1 MKSNDATRASTEA
14 MPEVNRRRFLT
25 GAAGAAT
32 AAAVAIPAAAT
43 ELGMT
48 PVEKL
53 RWHVLEL
60 AKLLRDD
67 GAGTPLVIL
76 SGSPREGGYL
86 RHKSIAFMVD
96 EGDVRN
102 YAGMFGG
109 KAVL

>member
-14 MPEVNRRRFLT
+14 MPEINRRRFLT
-25 GAAGAAT
+25 GAAGTAT
-32 AAAVAIPAAAT
+32 AAAVAIPAAAV
-43 ELGMT
+43 EPEMT
-48 PVEKL
+48 QAERL
-53 RWHVLEL
+53 RWHVHEI